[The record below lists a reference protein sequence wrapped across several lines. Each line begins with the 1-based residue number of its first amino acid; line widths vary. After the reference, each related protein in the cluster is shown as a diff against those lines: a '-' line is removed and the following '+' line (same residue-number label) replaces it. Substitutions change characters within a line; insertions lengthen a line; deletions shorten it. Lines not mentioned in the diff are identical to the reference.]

1 MEHEETQL
9 ERSDREDREF
19 NARRLDEIERE
30 DAARRASDP
39 AGRLAPDD
47 PSYIVGQQMTE
58 EANERAARRELP
70 ATRGQI
76 DQLIAVMTEVR
87 DLLGNAVRGR

>member
-30 DAARRASDP
+30 DAARRARAEGLD
-39 AGRLAPDD
+39 PDD
-47 PSYIVGQQMTE
+47 LEAQQARGMTE